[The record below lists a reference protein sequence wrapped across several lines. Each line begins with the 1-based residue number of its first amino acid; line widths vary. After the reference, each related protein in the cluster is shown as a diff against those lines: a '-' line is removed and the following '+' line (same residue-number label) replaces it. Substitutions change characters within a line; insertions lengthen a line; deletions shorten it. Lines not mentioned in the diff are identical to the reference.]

1 MRPPVRQSGFRSIRI
16 RAASRRGE
24 PFEAIVGFDETLDAM
39 TLEDISAA
47 AQRYFTEDRYVRV
60 VLAREEE

>member
-1 MRPPVRQSGFRSIRI
+1 M
-16 RAASRRGE
+16 
-24 PFEAIVGFDETLDAM
+24 VGFDETLDAV

-47 AQRYFTEDRYVRV
+47 AQRYFTEDCYVRV